1 MKTFFNCMTMLVV
14 LGAILTFVGFIDGVK
29 HQNFSRGFSKEKA
42 LSSLEATPDRIL
54 YKGDY
59 EVLLYAQLLPPGT
72 IEYRFNNGKFVRKQ
86 YVPNKSPSEY

>member
-1 MKTFFNCMTMLVV
+1 MTLLVV

-42 LSSLEATPDRIL
+42 LSALEATPDRIL

-72 IEYRFNNGKFVRKQ
+72 IEYRFNNGKFIRKQ
-86 YVPNKSPSEY
+86 YVPNRSPSEY